1 MKKSLLIGA
10 AAILAMAAPG
20 VASAEMN
27 GHVGAAWGW
36 LDDDDSSDKDG
47 VWAFDGAFSTPVHN
61 NWVFQF
67 DGSMIDMD
75 HGDHGHSFGN
85 TQAHMFMRSDTHA
98 FGGFVAAANIDGD
111 PFFGLG
117 LEGAAYFNRFT
128 WSGQIGGMWEHDTDN
143 DQIFNV
149 STRGDFF
156 INDNFSIGAELGW
169 TDSEWESEEA
179 VVGGINGEY
188 QFNNSPFS
196 VSLGWVHGDSDYDGG
211 GSHEIDQVTLGG
223 RINFGTA
230 SLFERNRSGASMVGL
245 NNAVRDS
252 ILMW

>member
-1 MKKSLLIGA
+1 MKKSLLFGA

-36 LDDDDSSDKDG
+36 LDDDDDSNKEG
-47 VWAFDGAFSTPVHN
+47 VRSFDGAFTTPLHHN
-61 NWVFQF
+61 WIFQF
-67 DGSMIDMD
+67 DGTVTEMD
-75 HGDHGHSFGN
+75 HNSHSDSFANIQGH
-85 TQAHMFMRSDTHA
+85 AVMRTDTHA
-98 FGGFVAAANIDGD
+98 FGGFFTAPHIGSDT
-111 PFFGLG
+111 FYGLG

-128 WSGQIGGMWEHDTDN
+128 WSGQIGAAWESN
-143 DQIFNV
+143 DDSDQVFNL

-156 INDNFSIGAELGW
+156 VNDNFSIGAELGW
-169 TDSEWESEEA
+169 TDSEWESEEI

-196 VSLGWVHGDSDYDGG
+196 VSLAWVHGDSDYDGG
-211 GSHEIDQVTLGG
+211 GSHEIDQITLGG
-223 RINFGTA
+223 RVNFGTA
-230 SLFERNRSGASMVGL
+230 SLFERNRAGASMVGF
-245 NNAVRDS
+245 NNGVRDS